1 MCIGTPF
8 CLSEAGEFSAT
19 GVARHEQRML
29 SLLLTGPLQA
39 GDWVLA
45 QGDLAIRVIDAR
57 EALLI
62 ANALEACAAA
72 ELGGDFEAGFADL
85 IGREPQLPE
94 WLRQPRATEPQSTGP
109 VPEEAAH
116 G

>member
-8 CLSEAGEFSAT
+8 CLSEAGAFSAN
-19 GVARHEQRML
+19 GVSRHEQRTL

-45 QGDLAIRVIDAR
+45 QGDLAIRQIDAS

-62 ANALEACAAA
+62 ADALDACAAA
-72 ELGGDFEAGFADL
+72 ELGQDFEAGFADL
-85 IGREPQLPE
+85 IDREPQLPE
-94 WLRQPRATEPQSTGP
+94 WLRQPVSTDTQP
-109 VPEEAAH
+109 SEKAREESH